1 MGGREVYLDNISTTK
16 PYPEVVRVMT
26 AVANQLYGNPSSSH
40 EIGKR
45 ARQVVEEARAAIA
58 RHLHEPAKSIIF
70 TSGATE
76 SMNIVLNGVMEKH
89 GYEGVV
95 ITSAIEHP
103 AGIKPLDHLT
113 KEHKIVVEKIP
124 VDGEGFV
131 QMDALRAAMKK
142 HGSRVKLV
150 SIMYANN
157 EIGTLQ
163 DLPAIRKV
171 IGRHVHFH
179 SDTTQAAGKFR
190 IRGVKALDSYVLS
203 GHKIHSVKGVGA
215 LVLRKDPSCLSPLTW
230 GGGQERAVR
239 PGTESPPLICAL
251 AEAVRLNC
259 LRGRADVARLRKMRR
274 ALVGRLVQMGGVVH
288 GPKNPLSALPNL
300 VSVALPVRSSR
311 ALVKRLAAKGIAV
324 STGSAC
330 HLLKRSETLRAIGL
344 SRDLERGT
352 VRIGTSN
359 KTTEEDVSEFLRAIR
374 LPYRPFS

>member
-1 MGGREVYLDNISTTK
+1 MKEVYLDNISTTQ
-16 PYPEVVRVMT
+16 PYPEAVRAMT
-26 AVANQLYGNPSSSH
+26 AVATELYGNPSSSH

-45 ARQVVEEARAAIA
+45 ARQVVDEARAMIA
-58 RHLHEPAKSIIF
+58 KNLHEPAKSVIF

-103 AGIKPLDHLT
+103 AGIKPLEHLK
-113 KEHKIVVEKIP
+113 KERGIVVEKIP

-131 QMDALRAAMKK
+131 RLDALRAAMKK
-142 HGSRVKLV
+142 HGSKVKLV

-163 DLPAIRKV
+163 DLTAIRRV

-179 SDTTQAAGKFR
+179 SDTTQAAGKFK

-215 LVLRKDPSCLSPLTW
+215 LILRKDPSCLSPLSW
-230 GGGQERAVR
+230 GGGQERSVR

-259 LRGRADVARLRKMRR
+259 QRGRADVARMRR
-274 ALVGRLVQMGGVVH
+274 MRRSLVERLARMGGVLN
-288 GPKNPLSALPNL
+288 GPKSPARALPNL
-300 VSVALPVRSSR
+300 VSVALPIRSSR
-311 ALVKRLAAKGIAV
+311 ALVKRLAKKGIAV

-344 SRDLERGT
+344 PRAQEMGT
-352 VRIGTSN
+352 VRIGMSN
-359 KTTEEDVSEFLRAIR
+359 KTTEDDIRTLLEAIDVLTG
-374 LPYRPFS
+374 

>member
-1 MGGREVYLDNISTTK
+1 MKEVYLDNISTTK

-26 AVANQLYGNPSSSH
+26 AVANDLYGNPSSSH
-40 EIGKR
+40 EVGKR
-45 ARQVVEEARAAIA
+45 ARQVVDEARAMIA
-58 RHLHEPAKSIIF
+58 RNLHEPAKSIIF

-95 ITSAIEHP
+95 LTSAIEHP
-103 AGIKPLDHLT
+103 AGIKPLEHLR
-113 KEHKIVVEKIP
+113 KEHGIVVDKIP

-131 QMDALRAAMKK
+131 RLDALRAAMKK
-142 HGSRVKLV
+142 YGSKVKLV

-171 IGRHVHFH
+171 IGKHVHFH
-179 SDTTQAAGKFR
+179 SDTTQAAGKFK

-215 LVLRKDPSCLSPLTW
+215 LILRKDPSCLSPLSW
-230 GGGQERAVR
+230 GGGQERSVR

-251 AEAVRLNC
+251 AEAVKLNC
-259 LRGRADVARLRKMRR
+259 QRGRTDVARMRR
-274 ALVGRLVQMGGVVH
+274 MRRSLVARLVQMGGILN
-288 GPKNPLSALPNL
+288 GPKSPAKALPNL
-300 VSVALPVRSSR
+300 VSVALPIRSSR
-311 ALVKRLAAKGIAV
+311 AVVKRLAKKGIAV

-344 SRDLERGT
+344 PRALEMGT
-352 VRIGTSN
+352 VRIGMSN
-359 KTTEEDVSEFLRAIR
+359 KTTEDDIRTLLAAIEI
-374 LPYRPFS
+374 PAG